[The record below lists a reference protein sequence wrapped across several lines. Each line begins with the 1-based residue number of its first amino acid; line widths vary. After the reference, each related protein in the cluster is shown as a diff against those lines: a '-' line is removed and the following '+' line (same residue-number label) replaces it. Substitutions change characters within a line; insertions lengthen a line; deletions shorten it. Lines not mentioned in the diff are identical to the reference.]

1 MGLMENFVEIICA
14 GFTSNRTEIKVATI
28 HVLVQVVLKKD
39 LGLEKNFLHEVF
51 DLVVML
57 LKEKKH
63 EIYKAVIDFGKKYI
77 MKLEKTEQLTILP
90 DFIKNLF
97 IADEESKMEE
107 RSILKHFLLKLVKK
121 HDRDVV

>member
-1 MGLMENFVEIICA
+1 
-14 GFTSNRTEIKVATI
+14 
-28 HVLVQVVLKKD
+28 
-39 LGLEKNFLHEVF
+39 
-51 DLVVML
+51 
-57 LKEKKH
+57 
-63 EIYKAVIDFGKKYI
+63 

>member
-1 MGLMENFVEIICA
+1 M
-14 GFTSNRTEIKVATI
+14 ATI

-107 RSILKHFLLKLVKK
+107 RSILKHFLLKMVKK
-121 HDRDVV
+121 HERDVV